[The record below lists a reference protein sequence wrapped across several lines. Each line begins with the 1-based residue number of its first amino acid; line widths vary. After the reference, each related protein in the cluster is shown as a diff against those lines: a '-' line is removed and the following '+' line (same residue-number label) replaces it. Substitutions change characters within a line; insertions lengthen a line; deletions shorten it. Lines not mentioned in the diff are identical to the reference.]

1 MADISSIA
9 GYFIKLMNR
18 CEKSFLT
25 YNQSQYIKPVTMK
38 IIPITDKVKVIMGRF
53 HNTDFCVDTPIAYL
67 SIFTDTLAYSNSIFF
82 PATV

>member
-1 MADISSIA
+1 
-9 GYFIKLMNR
+9 
-18 CEKSFLT
+18 
-25 YNQSQYIKPVTMK
+25 MK